1 MESINLR
8 KDESE
13 LLDSLYDLLYE
24 IKRVVKLENSNSIFN
39 TNNIMLNKE
48 GKEIRLSNVSNLS
61 VWSGT
66 ITKYSKNL
74 TYKLSGNDGDE
85 NVSIAISL
93 GLDFSRTL
101 EIGNKSEYA
110 IKMRELINLILY
122 NDFETSKNEISKCQ
136 EVVNFYLKR

>member
-24 IKRVVKLENSNSIFN
+24 IKRVVKLESSNSIFN

-66 ITKYSKNL
+66 ITEYTKNI
-74 TYKLSGNDGDE
+74 TYKLSGIIGDE
-85 NVSIAISL
+85 EVSIDIKL

-110 IKMRELINLILY
+110 IKMRDLMNLILY
-122 NDFETSKNEISKCQ
+122 NYFETSKNEISKCQ

>member
-1 MESINLR
+1 MENINLR

-13 LLDSLYDLLYE
+13 LLNSLYDLLYE
-24 IKRVVKLENSNSIFN
+24 IKRVVKLESSNSIFN

-61 VWSGT
+61 VWSGM
-66 ITKYSKNL
+66 ITEYTKNI
-74 TYKLSGNDGDE
+74 TYKLSGIIGDE
-85 NVSIAISL
+85 EVSIDIKL

-110 IKMRELINLILY
+110 IKMRDLMNLILY
-122 NDFETSKNEISKCQ
+122 NYFETSKNEISKCQ

>member
-66 ITKYSKNL
+66 ITEYTKNI
-74 TYKLSGNDGDE
+74 TYKLSGIIGDE
-85 NVSIAISL
+85 EVSIDIKL

-110 IKMRELINLILY
+110 IKMRDLMNLILY
-122 NDFETSKNEISKCQ
+122 NYFETSKNEISKCQ

>member
-13 LLDSLYDLLYE
+13 LLNSFYDLLYE

-39 TNNIMLNKE
+39 TNNIMLNKQ

-61 VWSGT
+61 LWSGT
-66 ITKYSKNL
+66 ITKYTKNI

-85 NVSIAISL
+85 NVSIDIKL

-101 EIGNKSEYA
+101 EFGNKGEYA

-122 NDFETSKNEISKCQ
+122 NDFETSKEEISKCQ

>member
-24 IKRVVKLENSNSIFN
+24 IKRVVKLESSNSIFN
-39 TNNIMLNKE
+39 TNNIMINKE

-66 ITKYSKNL
+66 ITEYTKNI
-74 TYKLSGNDGDE
+74 TYKLSGIIGDE
-85 NVSIAISL
+85 EVSINIKL

-110 IKMRELINLILY
+110 IKMRDLMNLILY
-122 NDFETSKNEISKCQ
+122 NYFETSKNEISKCQ

>member
-24 IKRVVKLENSNSIFN
+24 IKRVVKLESSNSIFN
-39 TNNIMLNKE
+39 TNNIIINKE

-66 ITKYSKNL
+66 ITEYTKNI
-74 TYKLSGNDGDE
+74 TYKLSGIIGDE
-85 NVSIAISL
+85 EVSIDIKL

-110 IKMRELINLILY
+110 IKMRDLMNLILY
-122 NDFETSKNEISKCQ
+122 NYFETSKNEISKCQ

>member
-39 TNNIMLNKE
+39 TNNIMINKE
-48 GKEIRLSNVSNLS
+48 GKEIRLSNVSKLS
-61 VWSGT
+61 LWSGT
-66 ITKYSKNL
+66 ITEYTKNI
-74 TYKLSGNDGDE
+74 TYKLSGIIGDE
-85 NVSIAISL
+85 EVSIDIKL

-110 IKMRELINLILY
+110 IKMRDLMNLILY
-122 NDFETSKNEISKCQ
+122 NYFETSKNEISKCQ

>member
-13 LLDSLYDLLYE
+13 LLNSLYDLLYE

-39 TNNIMLNKE
+39 TNNIMLNKQ

-61 VWSGT
+61 LWSGT
-66 ITKYSKNL
+66 ITEYTKNI
-74 TYKLSGNDGDE
+74 TYKLSGIIGDE
-85 NVSIAISL
+85 EVSIDIKL
-93 GLDFSRTL
+93 GLDFNRTL

-110 IKMRELINLILY
+110 IKMRDLINLILY
-122 NDFETSKNEISKCQ
+122 NEFETSEEEISKCQ

>member
-13 LLDSLYDLLYE
+13 LLNSLYDLLYE
-24 IKRVVKLENSNSIFN
+24 IKRVVKLESSNSIFN

-66 ITKYSKNL
+66 ITEYTKNI
-74 TYKLSGNDGDE
+74 TYKLSEIIGDE
-85 NVSIAISL
+85 EVSIDIKL

-110 IKMRELINLILY
+110 IKMRDLMNLILY
-122 NDFETSKNEISKCQ
+122 NYFETSKNEISKCQ

>member
-24 IKRVVKLENSNSIFN
+24 IKRVVKLESSNSIFN
-39 TNNIMLNKE
+39 TNNIMINKE

-61 VWSGT
+61 VWSGA
-66 ITKYSKNL
+66 ITEYTKNI

-110 IKMRELINLILY
+110 IKMRDLMNLILY
-122 NDFETSKNEISKCQ
+122 NYFETSKDEISKCQ

>member
-8 KDESE
+8 EDESE

-24 IKRVVKLENSNSIFN
+24 IKRVVKLESSNSIFN

-66 ITKYSKNL
+66 ITEYTKNI
-74 TYKLSGNDGDE
+74 TYKLSGIIGDE
-85 NVSIAISL
+85 EVSIDIKL

-110 IKMRELINLILY
+110 IKMRDLMNLILY
-122 NDFETSKNEISKCQ
+122 NYFETSKNEISKCQ

>member
-1 MESINLR
+1 MESANLR

-24 IKRVVKLENSNSIFN
+24 IKRVVKLESSNSIFN
-39 TNNIMLNKE
+39 TNNIMINKE

-66 ITKYSKNL
+66 ITEYTKNI
-74 TYKLSGNDGDE
+74 TYKLSGIIGDE
-85 NVSIAISL
+85 EVSIDIKL

-110 IKMRELINLILY
+110 IKMRDLMNLILY
-122 NDFETSKNEISKCQ
+122 NYFETSKNEISKCQ

>member
-13 LLDSLYDLLYE
+13 LLNSLYDLLYE

-39 TNNIMLNKE
+39 TNNIMLNKQ

-61 VWSGT
+61 LWSGT
-66 ITKYSKNL
+66 ISKYTKNI
-74 TYKLSGNDGDE
+74 TYKLSGIIGDE
-85 NVSIAISL
+85 EVSIDIKL

-110 IKMRELINLILY
+110 IKMRDLINLILY
-122 NDFETSKNEISKCQ
+122 NEFETSGEEISKCQ
-136 EVVNFYLKR
+136 EVVNFYLRR

>member
-13 LLDSLYDLLYE
+13 LLNSLYDLLYE
-24 IKRVVKLENSNSIFN
+24 IKRVVKLESSNSIFN
-39 TNNIMLNKE
+39 TNNIILNKE

-66 ITKYSKNL
+66 ITEYTKNI
-74 TYKLSGNDGDE
+74 TYKLSGIIGDE
-85 NVSIAISL
+85 EVSIDIKI
-93 GLDFSRTL
+93 GLDFSRTI

-110 IKMRELINLILY
+110 IKMRDLMNLILY
-122 NDFETSKNEISKCQ
+122 NYFETSKNEISKCQ

>member
-13 LLDSLYDLLYE
+13 LLSTLYDLLYE
-24 IKRVVKLENSNSIFN
+24 IKRVVKLESSNYIFN
-39 TNNIMLNKE
+39 TNNIMINKE

-66 ITKYSKNL
+66 ITEYTKNI

-85 NVSIAISL
+85 NVSVTISL

-110 IKMRELINLILY
+110 IKMRDLMNLILY
-122 NDFETSKNEISKCQ
+122 NYFETSKNEISKCQ

>member
-24 IKRVVKLENSNSIFN
+24 IKRVVKLESSNSIFN
-39 TNNIMLNKE
+39 TNNIIINKE

-66 ITKYSKNL
+66 ITEYTKNI
-74 TYKLSGNDGDE
+74 TYKLSGIIGDE
-85 NVSIAISL
+85 EVSIDIKL
-93 GLDFSRTL
+93 GLDFSRTI

-122 NDFETSKNEISKCQ
+122 NYFETSKNEISKCQ

>member
-24 IKRVVKLENSNSIFN
+24 IKRVVKLESSNSIFN
-39 TNNIMLNKE
+39 INNIMLNKQ

-66 ITKYSKNL
+66 ITEYSKNI
-74 TYKLSGNDGDE
+74 TYKLSGIIGDE
-85 NVSIAISL
+85 EVSIDIKL

-110 IKMRELINLILY
+110 IKMRDLMNLILY
-122 NDFETSKNEISKCQ
+122 NYFETSKNEISKCQ

>member
-13 LLDSLYDLLYE
+13 LLSTLYDLLYE

-39 TNNIMLNKE
+39 TNNIMINKE

-66 ITKYSKNL
+66 ITEYTKNI
-74 TYKLSGNDGDE
+74 TYKLSGIIGDE
-85 NVSIAISL
+85 EVSIDIKL

-110 IKMRELINLILY
+110 IKMRDLMNLILY
-122 NDFETSKNEISKCQ
+122 NYFETSKNEISKCQ

>member
-13 LLDSLYDLLYE
+13 LLNSLYDLLYE
-24 IKRVVKLENSNSIFN
+24 IKRVVKLESSNSIFN
-39 TNNIMLNKE
+39 TNNIMINKE

-66 ITKYSKNL
+66 ITEYTKNI
-74 TYKLSGNDGDE
+74 TYKLSGIIGDE
-85 NVSIAISL
+85 EVSIDIKL

-110 IKMRELINLILY
+110 IKMRDLMNLILY
-122 NDFETSKNEISKCQ
+122 NYFETSKNEISKCQ

>member
-1 MESINLR
+1 MESANLR

-66 ITKYSKNL
+66 ITEYTKNI
-74 TYKLSGNDGDE
+74 TYKLSGIIGDE
-85 NVSIAISL
+85 EVSIDIKL

-110 IKMRELINLILY
+110 IKMRDLMNLILY
-122 NDFETSKNEISKCQ
+122 NYFETSKNEISKCQ

>member
-13 LLDSLYDLLYE
+13 LLSTLYDLLYE

-39 TNNIMLNKE
+39 TNNIMLNKQ

-61 VWSGT
+61 LWSGT
-66 ITKYSKNL
+66 ITEYTKNI
-74 TYKLSGNDGDE
+74 TYKLSGIIGDE
-85 NVSIAISL
+85 EVSIDIKL

-110 IKMRELINLILY
+110 IKMRDLINLILY
-122 NDFETSKNEISKCQ
+122 NEFETSKEEISKCQ
-136 EVVNFYLKR
+136 EVVNFYLRR

>member
-1 MESINLR
+1 MESANLR

-24 IKRVVKLENSNSIFN
+24 IKRVVKLESSNSIFN

-61 VWSGT
+61 LWSGT
-66 ITKYSKNL
+66 ITEYTKNI
-74 TYKLSGNDGDE
+74 TYKLSGIIGE
-85 NVSIAISL
+85 EEVSIDIKL

-110 IKMRELINLILY
+110 IKMRDLMNLILY
-122 NDFETSKNEISKCQ
+122 NYFETSKNEISKCQ

>member
-1 MESINLR
+1 MESTNLR

-66 ITKYSKNL
+66 ITEYTKNI
-74 TYKLSGNDGDE
+74 TYKLSGIIGDE
-85 NVSIAISL
+85 EVSIDIKL

-110 IKMRELINLILY
+110 IKMRDLMNLILY
-122 NDFETSKNEISKCQ
+122 NYFETSKNEISKCQ

>member
-39 TNNIMLNKE
+39 TNNIMLNKQ
-48 GKEIRLSNVSNLS
+48 GKEIQLSNVSNLS

-66 ITKYSKNL
+66 ITEYTKNI

-85 NVSIAISL
+85 NVSIDIKL
-93 GLDFSRTL
+93 GLDFSRTV

-110 IKMRELINLILY
+110 IKMRDLMNLILY
-122 NDFETSKNEISKCQ
+122 NYFETSKNEISKCQ

>member
-39 TNNIMLNKE
+39 TNNIMINKE

-66 ITKYSKNL
+66 ITEYTKNI
-74 TYKLSGNDGDE
+74 TYKLSGIIGDE
-85 NVSIAISL
+85 EVSIDIKL

-110 IKMRELINLILY
+110 IKMRDLMNLILY
-122 NDFETSKNEISKCQ
+122 NYFETSKNEISKCQ

>member
-1 MESINLR
+1 MESTNLR

-24 IKRVVKLENSNSIFN
+24 IKRVVKLESSNSIFN

-66 ITKYSKNL
+66 ITEYTKNI
-74 TYKLSGNDGDE
+74 TYKLSGIIGDE
-85 NVSIAISL
+85 EVSIDIKL

-110 IKMRELINLILY
+110 IKMRDLMNLILY
-122 NDFETSKNEISKCQ
+122 NYFETSKNEISKCQ

>member
-24 IKRVVKLENSNSIFN
+24 IKRVVKLESSNSIFN

-66 ITKYSKNL
+66 ITEYTKNI
-74 TYKLSGNDGDE
+74 TYKLSGIIGDE
-85 NVSIAISL
+85 EVSIDIKI
-93 GLDFSRTL
+93 GLDFSRTI

-110 IKMRELINLILY
+110 IKMRDLMNLILY
-122 NDFETSKNEISKCQ
+122 NYFETSKNEISKCQ

>member
-13 LLDSLYDLLYE
+13 LLSTLYDLLYE

-39 TNNIMLNKE
+39 TNNIILNKQ

-66 ITKYSKNL
+66 ITEYTKNI
-74 TYKLSGNDGDE
+74 TYKLSGIIGDE
-85 NVSIAISL
+85 EVSIDIKL

-110 IKMRELINLILY
+110 IKMRDLMNLILY
-122 NDFETSKNEISKCQ
+122 NYFETSKNEISKCQ

>member
-13 LLDSLYDLLYE
+13 LLNSLYALLYE
-24 IKRVVKLENSNSIFN
+24 IKRVAKLESSNSIFN

-66 ITKYSKNL
+66 ITEYTKNI
-74 TYKLSGNDGDE
+74 TYKLSGIIGDE
-85 NVSIAISL
+85 EVSIDIKL

-110 IKMRELINLILY
+110 IKMRDLMNLILY
-122 NDFETSKNEISKCQ
+122 NYFETSKNEISKCQ

>member
-39 TNNIMLNKE
+39 TNNIMLNKQ

-61 VWSGT
+61 LWSGT
-66 ITKYSKNL
+66 ITEYTKNI

-85 NVSIAISL
+85 NVSIDIKL

-110 IKMRELINLILY
+110 IKMRDLMNLILY
-122 NDFETSKNEISKCQ
+122 NYFETSKNEISKCQ

>member
-24 IKRVVKLENSNSIFN
+24 IKRVVKLESSNSIFN
-39 TNNIMLNKE
+39 TNNIMINKE

-61 VWSGT
+61 LWSGT
-66 ITKYSKNL
+66 ITEYTKNI
-74 TYKLSGNDGDE
+74 TYKLSGIIGDE
-85 NVSIAISL
+85 EVSIDIKL

-110 IKMRELINLILY
+110 IKMRDLINLILY
-122 NDFETSKNEISKCQ
+122 NEFETSGEEISKCQ

>member
-13 LLDSLYDLLYE
+13 LLSTLYDLLYE
-24 IKRVVKLENSNSIFN
+24 IKRVVKLESSNSIFN

-85 NVSIAISL
+85 NVKEKEGIAKL
-93 GLDFSRTL
+93 FLDFIR
-101 EIGNKSEYA
+101 
-110 IKMRELINLILY
+110 
-122 NDFETSKNEISKCQ
+122 SKRKTK
-136 EVVNFYLKR
+136 L

>member
-13 LLDSLYDLLYE
+13 LLNSLYDLLYE

-39 TNNIMLNKE
+39 TNNIMLNKQ
-48 GKEIRLSNVSNLS
+48 GKEIQLSNVSNLS

-66 ITKYSKNL
+66 ITKYSKNI

-85 NVSIAISL
+85 NVSIAIRL

-110 IKMRELINLILY
+110 IKMRDLMNLILY
-122 NDFETSKNEISKCQ
+122 NYFETSKNEISKCQ

>member
-1 MESINLR
+1 MESANLR

-24 IKRVVKLENSNSIFN
+24 IKRVVKLESSNSIFN

-66 ITKYSKNL
+66 ITEYTKNI
-74 TYKLSGNDGDE
+74 TYKLSGIIGE
-85 NVSIAISL
+85 EEVSIDIKL

-110 IKMRELINLILY
+110 IKMRDLMNLILY
-122 NDFETSKNEISKCQ
+122 NYFETSKNEISKCQ

>member
-1 MESINLR
+1 MESANLR

-24 IKRVVKLENSNSIFN
+24 IKRVVKLESSNSIFN

-66 ITKYSKNL
+66 ITEYTKNI
-74 TYKLSGNDGDE
+74 TYKLSGIIGDE
-85 NVSIAISL
+85 EVSIDIKL

-110 IKMRELINLILY
+110 IKMRDLMNLILY
-122 NDFETSKNEISKCQ
+122 NYFETSKNEISKCQ

>member
-13 LLDSLYDLLYE
+13 LLSTLYDLLYE
-24 IKRVVKLENSNSIFN
+24 IKRVVKLESSNSIFN

-66 ITKYSKNL
+66 ITEYTKNI
-74 TYKLSGNDGDE
+74 TYKLSGIIGDE
-85 NVSIAISL
+85 EVSIDIKL

-110 IKMRELINLILY
+110 IKMRDLMNLILY
-122 NDFETSKNEISKCQ
+122 NYFETSKNEISKCQ

>member
-13 LLDSLYDLLYE
+13 LLNSLYDLLYE

-61 VWSGT
+61 FWSGR
-66 ITKYSKNL
+66 ITDYTKNI
-74 TYKLSGNDGDE
+74 TYKLSGIIGDE
-85 NVSIAISL
+85 EVSIDIKL

-110 IKMRELINLILY
+110 IKMRDLMNLILY
-122 NDFETSKNEISKCQ
+122 NYFETSKNEISKCQ

>member
-24 IKRVVKLENSNSIFN
+24 IKRVVKLESSNSIFN

-66 ITKYSKNL
+66 ITEYTKNI

-110 IKMRELINLILY
+110 IKMRDLMNLILY
-122 NDFETSKNEISKCQ
+122 NYFETSKNEISKCQ